1 MIPHEIIPPF
11 SQLWIIMNSISVF
24 VIIGVI
30 LFAVRIQDYNQKI
43 KLGFLIGAILLI
55 RAIITHPYQIFWIE
69 NWTLTDSLPLHLCG
83 ISAILS
89 SLLLFR
95 FNQFL
100 YEFLILLS
108 IPGAIQALL
117 TPEFTLGIDSFFLVE
132 YFVSHAGIILSGL
145 YLTFVLGNRPRIGA
159 WKNII
164 IRSQVLLIV
173 IHFVNILLGSNYIY
187 TRVKPIVDN
196 PLIVGEWPYYYIG
209 FEVIG
214 IINIMLFY
222 FIFRKLTQKYS
233 ISHKNQKGVLV

>member
-1 MIPHEIIPPF
+1 MIEHEIIPPF
-11 SQLWIIMNSISVF
+11 SQLWLTMNSISVII
-24 VIIGVI
+24 IIGVI
-30 LFAVRIQDYNQKI
+30 LFAVKIKDHNQKI
-43 KLGFLIGAILLI
+43 KLGLLIGAILLT
-55 RAIITHPYQIFWIE
+55 RAIITHPYQLFWIE
-69 NWTLTDSLPLHLCG
+69 RWTLTDSLPLHLCG
-83 ISAILS
+83 ISSILS

-117 TPEFTLGIDSFFLVE
+117 TPEFTLGIDNFFLIE

-145 YLTFVLGNRPRIGA
+145 YLTFVLGKKPRLGA
-159 WKNII
+159 WKNVI

-173 IHFVNILLGSNYIY
+173 IHFINILLGSNYIY
-187 TRVKPIVDN
+187 TRLKPIVDN

-209 FEVIG
+209 FEIIG

-222 FIFRKLTQKYS
+222 FIFRKLT
-233 ISHKNQKGVLV
+233 KNHREVLV